1 MLGMQEMAVQRI
13 GREGKLGREGIVGMK
28 CGKEK
33 IKQKSSLK

>member
-1 MLGMQEMAVQRI
+1 MAVQRT
-13 GREGKLGREGIVGMK
+13 RHERRLGREGEVGIK